1 MTFFLFCA
9 HYWKKGDGHRGNV
22 HGLALLLV
30 WFHGFASH
38 VLCICSF
45 SFFVLLSF
53 LGCSSM
59 FSHLLGHLL
68 SYYQKV
74 SRRAL
79 HRNINSSH
87 LCHKAPATC
96 SGTRSWLSFTLP
108 LSIFVR
114 VLFKFCLMLFSEA
127 CTSLECLCLCY
138 NNQSKCSKFSFSLS

>member
-74 SRRAL
+74 SRWAL

-96 SGTRSWLSFTLP
+96 SGTRSWFIFYSSSVNFCESALQVLSDVVFWGMYVTGMSVFVLQQP
-108 LSIFVR
+108 IEMLKIF
-114 VLFKFCLMLFSEA
+114 F
-127 CTSLECLCLCY
+127 
-138 NNQSKCSKFSFSLS
+138 